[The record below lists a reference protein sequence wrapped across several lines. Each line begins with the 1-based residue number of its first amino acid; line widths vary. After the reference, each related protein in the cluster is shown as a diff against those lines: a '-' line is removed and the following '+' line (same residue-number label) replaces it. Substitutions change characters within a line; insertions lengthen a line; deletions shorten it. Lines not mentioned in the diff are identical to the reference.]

1 MLAYFS
7 KYPQF
12 VELSHLLLN
21 YKKAT
26 ARNLQRTYGIFFKT
40 YCFIYCSKSTH
51 AISWWKKLAFELLSF
66 VKSLEKVV
74 GELKKRIN
82 N

>member
-21 YKKAT
+21 YKKAIT
-26 ARNLQRTYGIFFKT
+26 RNLQRTYGISLKT
-40 YCFIYCSKSTH
+40 YCFIWRSKSIRAT
-51 AISWWKKLAFELLSF
+51 S
-66 VKSLEKVV
+66 
-74 GELKKRIN
+74 
-82 N
+82 

>member
-21 YKKAT
+21 YKKAIT
-26 ARNLQRTYGIFFKT
+26 RNLQRTYGISLLKLTALSGVQNPFVLQVDE
-40 YCFIYCSKSTH
+40 KS
-51 AISWWKKLAFELLSF
+51 
-66 VKSLEKVV
+66 
-74 GELKKRIN
+74 
-82 N
+82 